1 MINWFKGCDKIKSII
16 KSIGFSFLVIAMTAC
31 GSDNIFFDLEQRD
44 VATEATIAIERGE
57 PDKAIKLCL
66 AEFGSEFSGIISDLE
81 QGNTSM
87 AIAQSLLTGRLSEI
101 ESSGIIDDAYNLAS
115 VLSTAYAKKAGVDAL
130 DVVLTLIE
138 TTDTNNEPIEQLAD
152 NLENDAA
159 GSNLSSLENS
169 VIVLNAIGTT
179 NFRDIENFKL
189 AIYQVAYLT
198 LFTKN
203 LPDISDITVAEA
215 LDILDFLESAINSGN
230 QTSIE
235 NGDNAD
241 ESLDVIQAIYDD
253 IGILPTDTDSQKEA
267 KVQSFLDGMNIQP

>member
-1 MINWFKGCDKIKSII
+1 MITWFKACDKIESII
-16 KSIGFSFLVIAMTAC
+16 KSIGSSFLVIAMTAC

-44 VATEATIAIERGE
+44 VATEATIAIENGE

-130 DVVLTLIE
+130 DVVLTLVE
-138 TTDTNNEPIEQLAD
+138 TTDTNNEPIEQLAES
-152 NLENDAA
+152 LENDAA

-230 QTSIE
+230 QASIE

-253 IGILPTDTDSQKEA
+253 IGILPTDTDTQKEA
-267 KVQSFLDGMNIQP
+267 KVQSFLDAMNIQP